1 MRAQTSKNFV
11 GTAVSPDPPAHDG
24 GIMRMTVYFQ
34 QAEWDAL
41 RDRAD
46 KDDTTMATL
55 VRKAVRSHLK
65 LK

>member
-1 MRAQTSKNFV
+1 
-11 GTAVSPDPPAHDG
+11 
-24 GIMRMTVYFQ
+24 MRMTVYFQ
-34 QAEWDAL
+34 KAEWDAL

-46 KDDTTMATL
+46 KEDTTMATL